1 MNTSDRLLLAAIG
14 LAAVIT
20 GGLAWFFEGA
30 GPWWVYLIVWL
41 FFASVF
47 WQGLLTQKAKENVAN
62 LNDKKRD
69 P

>member
-1 MNTSDRLLLAAIG
+1 MSTSDRLLLVALG
-14 LAAVIT
+14 LAAAIT
-20 GGLAWFFEGA
+20 AGIAWFFEGA

-41 FFASVF
+41 VLASGL

-69 P
+69 N